1 MLPRSAAE
9 ILAEHVTLEVECID
23 RMYLN
28 LYQPKLQHELGVVG
42 FFKGYRGYPF
52 VSSALMDPI
61 SR

>member
-42 FFKGYRGYPF
+42 FFKVTGATRLSP
-52 VSSALMDPI
+52 P
-61 SR
+61 R